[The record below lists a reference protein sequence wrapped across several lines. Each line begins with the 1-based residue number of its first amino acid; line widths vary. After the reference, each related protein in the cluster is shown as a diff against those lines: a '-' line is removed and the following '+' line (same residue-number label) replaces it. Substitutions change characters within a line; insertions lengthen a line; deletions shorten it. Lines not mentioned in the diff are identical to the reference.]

1 MARFHKYRE
10 KERFMA
16 RFFKSLL
23 FYPLLFLRGIVR
35 LVLGF
40 FGVVC
45 GLVSPLLAAIAY
57 FGHTPKLW
65 FPAGILLLLSF
76 LFFVLRVSYAWI
88 LLKLNPTD
96 NTLILDL

>member
-1 MARFHKYRE
+1 MARFHKYID

-23 FYPLLFLRGIVR
+23 FYPLFFLRGIVR

-40 FGVVC
+40 LGGVC
-45 GLVSPLLAAIAY
+45 GLVCPLLAAIAY
-57 FGHTPKLW
+57 FGHTPRLW

-76 LFFVLRVSYAWI
+76 LLFVLRVSYAWI